1 MSALLCHVLGV
12 SSVDGEGRGVG
23 VVSCVGECQVSWRR
37 RWEKG
42 TSHNLGM
49 DDMAQIGGLVA
60 GHGREEVCWPLYPRR
75 QLYKI
80 RPLSSRLGEPLTS
93 QDML

>member
-1 MSALLCHVLGV
+1 MV
-12 SSVDGEGRGVG
+12 GRR
-23 VVSCVGECQVSWRR
+23 S
-37 RWEKG
+37 
-42 TSHNLGM
+42 
-49 DDMAQIGGLVA
+49 A

-93 QDML
+93 QDILWRCYKVTVTSRRLGLRDTPSAGRPPLVLVRNGYLSCL